1 MKKKWIA
8 VMIVVL
14 MILCCGCAKE
24 SQNVATATFDYEPFD
39 ISLEQTVNRDD
50 EMQVKVTL
58 SLPEGTTW
66 GDIIADPVPDDDIES
81 VLVLTYAY
89 NLFQSHLTDDI
100 LGEQR
105 GYEEIQADTAFMEQ
119 YNGLEE
125 YPHMQTT
132 AVTFNTSTSTVI
144 FKFDKDELDLGN
156 PQMCLVLPYYKVKY
170 ADIEDTTD
178 DYIHEF
184 DGPFILNWE
193 AVYE

>member
-1 MKKKWIA
+1 
-8 VMIVVL
+8 MIHH
-14 MILCCGCAKE
+14 
-24 SQNVATATFDYEPFD
+24 TAFIEAALDDPEH
-39 ISLEQTVNRDD
+39 ISLDGYPEQLMAKT
-50 EMQVKVTL
+50 E
-58 SLPEGTTW
+58 
-66 GDIIADPVPDDDIES
+66 
-81 VLVLTYAY
+81 
-89 NLFQSHLTDDI
+89 DI
-100 LGEQR
+100 LGERR

>member
-24 SQNVATATFDYEPFD
+24 SQNVATATFDYDPFD

-58 SLPEGTTW
+58 TLPEGVTW

-89 NLFQSHLTDDI
+89 NLFQSHLTEDI
-100 LGEQR
+100 LGERR

-170 ADIEDTTD
+170 ADIEDTAD

>member
-1 MKKKWIA
+1 MGKKFGDRRDGVKLRNIHA
-8 VMIVVL
+8 MHFVMPL
-14 MILCCGCAKE
+14 MYPNRCDNEA
-24 SQNVATATFDYEPFD
+24 F
-39 ISLEQTVNRDD
+39 ISERIDLTNINAYLEKKNADD
-50 EMQVKVTL
+50 
-58 SLPEGTTW
+58 
-66 GDIIADPVPDDDIES
+66 PD
-81 VLVLTYAY
+81 YAY
-89 NLFQSHLTDDI
+89 NLFQSHLTEDI
-100 LGEQR
+100 LGERR

-156 PQMCLVLPYYKVKY
+156 PQMSLVLPYYKVKY

>member
-58 SLPEGTTW
+58 TLPEGVTW

-81 VLVLTYAY
+81 VLVVTYSY
-89 NLFQSHLTDDI
+89 NLFQSHLT
-100 LGEQR
+100 LHH
-105 GYEEIQADTAFMEQ
+105 
-119 YNGLEE
+119 
-125 YPHMQTT
+125 P
-132 AVTFNTSTSTVI
+132 
-144 FKFDKDELDLGN
+144 
-156 PQMCLVLPYYKVKY
+156 
-170 ADIEDTTD
+170 
-178 DYIHEF
+178 
-184 DGPFILNWE
+184 
-193 AVYE
+193 